1 MLRFAIAGAFAVFS
15 LSAHAQVKGGLTCPN
30 GSVEAK
36 SFGAYYAPAK
46 GALTIFFFRED
57 MKEPEMDAILANAA
71 KFDAGDKAKGPGVG
85 KRARYV
91 PYAFK
96 AWARVSAKP
105 DETLGAADFVKNVYY
120 SYVCETT
127 EAVVKPD
134 MKQRAAKAKAAFPEV
149 TAELTQG
156 GKISVTTKGAYD
168 GDPKTKFAPK
178 VSWDIQ
184 GTGKVRVYE

>member
-1 MLRFAIAGAFAVFS
+1 VRLLIAGALGLLS
-15 LSAHAQVKGGLTCPN
+15 LSAQAQVKGGLTCPN

-36 SFGAYYAPAK
+36 SLGAYYVPAK
-46 GALTIFFFRED
+46 GALTIFFFKED
-57 MKEPEMDAILANAA
+57 MKEHEMDAILANAA
-71 KFDAGDKAKGPGVG
+71 KFDAGDKAKGPGMG

-96 AWARVSAKP
+96 AWTRVSTKP
-105 DETLGAADFVKNVYY
+105 DETVTAADFVQNVYY

-134 MKQRAAKAKAAFPEV
+134 MKQRAAKAKAAFPDV

-156 GKISVTTKGAYD
+156 GKIAVTTKGAYD
-168 GDPKTKFAPK
+168 GDPKTKYAPK

-184 GTGKVRVYE
+184 GTGKLRVYE